1 MENTADLTGAKFRL
15 TESKL
20 GIKGVVIQM
29 DVACMQPEGSHL
41 LSLWQQVVGNQFV
54 EEQRPLSAVA
64 APVTTEP
71 DTSAMMEHQAES
83 LTPT

>member
-41 LSLWQQVVGNQFV
+41 LSL
-54 EEQRPLSAVA
+54 
-64 APVTTEP
+64 
-71 DTSAMMEHQAES
+71 
-83 LTPT
+83 